1 MDLWQSDIHPSQRA
15 LWILRAAYFLLSIA
29 ALTVVLTFSY
39 TLLYSLSLVFFG
51 FLMLFEYK
59 KMCRNG
65 LKMCGKLAFSE
76 MYLMRWQDTEWRY
89 CRTLSLSVFGLLIY
103 LRDPQNKTC
112 RKRVLWLL
120 PDMMSERSWRT
131 LSAVVRQTDR
141 INDKYS

>member
-39 TLLYSLSLVFFG
+39 TLLYSLLLI
-51 FLMLFEYK
+51 FLMFLMFFEYK
-59 KMCRNG
+59 RIRRNG
-65 LKMCGKLAFSE
+65 LKMSGKLAFSE
-76 MYLMRWQDTEWRY
+76 MYLIRWQDREWRY

-103 LRDPQNKTC
+103 LRDPHNKRC
-112 RKRVLWLL
+112 RKKVLWLL